1 MAFAP
6 ASSTPRWRFRYSLIC
21 SCIDGKM
28 RACASCSVLSRSKI
42 HTRRKGGNL
51 EILTSS
57 LLASNEGADA
67 LVGEHFQ
74 QQRVRHPAVD
84 DVHAL
89 HAVARGV
96 ARRAAFPDHATRD
109 HAIFHQV
116 VDYLRL

>member
-74 QQRVRHPAVD
+74 QQRVRHPPAA
-84 DVHAL
+84 HPHPLHPIPPAL
-89 HAVARGV
+89 A
-96 ARRAAFPDHATRD
+96 PPP
-109 HAIFHQV
+109 
-116 VDYLRL
+116 